1 MTSDLET
8 ANASA
13 RLTGAFV
20 RLLKQ
25 SRVKRWTILSTIVLL
40 VGIWDYLTGSVYS
53 LSPLYLVPVS
63 LTVLSDGA
71 RAAIVVAIVC
81 FSLRIAGD
89 VVTHNGATPINAL
102 WNVVGMLTIHL
113 FVIGLIQSLR
123 GLHRQLEEKIAV
135 QSGALRES
143 TADRERLEMEI
154 LDVAARERSAFGR
167 ELHDELAQHFV
178 ATALAAQALAEKL
191 GDRDGAGEARAIVQW
206 IEEGIAK
213 TRKLA
218 RGLLLARIE
227 PDRFPQELAELAISA
242 NRSRVQCQ
250 FRQEGRDIDADASRC
265 AQLFRIAQEAV
276 GNALRHA
283 QPRSIQITLANDA
296 AALSLTVEDDG
307 RGIPENYETSEGLGL
322 RIMQHRARIIG
333 ASLSVSSKPGQG
345 TRVLCRLAH
354 PHAISS

>member
-1 MTSDLET
+1 MTVEIEPT
-8 ANASA
+8 ASA
-13 RLTGAFV
+13 RLLGVFV
-20 RLLKQ
+20 RASKHPL
-25 SRVKRWTILSTIVLL
+25 KRWVVLSGMVLL
-40 VGIWDYLTGSVYS
+40 IGIWDYLTGSVYS

-63 LTVLSDGA
+63 LTVLSRGA
-71 RAAIVVAIVC
+71 RAAVAVAFAC
-81 FSLRIAGD
+81 FVLRMAGD
-89 VVTHNGATPINAL
+89 LATHSGHTLASTL
-102 WNVVGMLTIHL
+102 WNVFGMLAIHL
-113 FVIGLIQSLR
+113 FVIGLIHSLL

-178 ATALAAQALAEKL
+178 ATALAAQTLTEKL
-191 GDRDGAGEARAIVQW
+191 AGREGASEARAIVQW

-213 TRKLA
+213 ARKLA

-227 PDRFPQELAELAISA
+227 PGRFPQELAELAITAS
-242 NRSRVQCQ
+242 RGRVQCQ
-250 FRQEGRDIDADASRC
+250 FQQEGGDVDADASRC

-283 QPRSIQITLANDA
+283 QPTMVQITLAGDDE
-296 AALSLTVEDDG
+296 ALSLTVEDDG
-307 RGIPENYETSEGLGL
+307 RGFPQDYKATDGLGL

-333 ASLSVSSKPGQG
+333 ATLSVTSKAGAG
-345 TRVLCRLAH
+345 TRVSCRLSHGARG
-354 PHAISS
+354 AI